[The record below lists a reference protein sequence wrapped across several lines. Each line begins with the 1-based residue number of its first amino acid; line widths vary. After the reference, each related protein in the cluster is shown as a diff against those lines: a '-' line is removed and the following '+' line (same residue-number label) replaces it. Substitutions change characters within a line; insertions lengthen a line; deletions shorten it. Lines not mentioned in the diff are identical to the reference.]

1 MRILL
6 AKMPRPW
13 FVDEA
18 KDDGYTALHLAA
30 LNNHVEVA
38 ELLIVNGKCSL
49 NLQNVNLQT
58 ALHLATERQHTQ
70 IVRLLVRA
78 GANLNITDKDGDT
91 PLHEALRYIYIYLFW
106 ITHPTRYLG
115 ALSQRDV
122 HR

>member
-70 IVRLLVRA
+70 IVRLLVRT
-78 GANLNITDKDGDT
+78 GKYNQILSTSIYDLELLNVC
-91 PLHEALRYIYIYLFW
+91 HF
-106 ITHPTRYLG
+106 HPNRF
-115 ALSQRDV
+115 S
-122 HR
+122 H

>member
-1 MRILL
+1 MIFFYSAMRILL

-70 IVRLLVRA
+70 IVRLLVRTGNLPIISYNQGLFYHSKLLSMYSA
-78 GANLNITDKDGDT
+78 GQVNL
-91 PLHEALRYIYIYLFW
+91 
-106 ITHPTRYLG
+106 
-115 ALSQRDV
+115 
-122 HR
+122 

>member
-6 AKMPRPW
+6 AKSPRPW

-30 LNNHVEVA
+30 LNNHIEVA

-70 IVRLLVRA
+70 IVRLLVKVSKKIHSFF
-78 GANLNITDKDGDT
+78 L
-91 PLHEALRYIYIYLFW
+91 
-106 ITHPTRYLG
+106 
-115 ALSQRDV
+115 LSQSILSYFTQPFLPV
-122 HR
+122 LPEYSMQSGIFI

>member
-70 IVRLLVRA
+70 IVRYATYFVDLKILMTGFLPFFLIFIVR
-78 GANLNITDKDGDT
+78 
-91 PLHEALRYIYIYLFW
+91 
-106 ITHPTRYLG
+106 
-115 ALSQRDV
+115 S
-122 HR
+122 

>member
-6 AKMPRPW
+6 AKSPRPW

-30 LNNHVEVA
+30 LNNHIEVA

-70 IVRLLVRA
+70 IVRYIFYYRTRA
-78 GANLNITDKDGDT
+78 DKGR
-91 PLHEALRYIYIYLFW
+91 RYYSKIIF
-106 ITHPTRYLG
+106 
-115 ALSQRDV
+115 
-122 HR
+122 